1 MKERLLMKFNTLT
14 LTNGDFNFT
23 VNLSNF
29 TNNVEF
35 LNFLLKNIKL
45 HNTLEFYFVSPKIVF
60 IFKVTNKYI
69 FVILFYSI

>member
-1 MKERLLMKFNTLT
+1 MKFNTLT

-35 LNFLLKNIKL
+35 INFLLKNIKCDL
-45 HNTLEFYFVSPKIVF
+45 NQLTVF
-60 IFKVTNKYI
+60 DNIKE
-69 FVILFYSI
+69 